1 MKSPFRADLRMEGG
15 QVRAVE
21 PKNSADTVK
30 PLPKVEGT
38 DRLQS
43 DAWGAGWKAE
53 AGGDMAVAALADAQ
67 ANISRT
73 YNSFKELREQRN
85 PEVTQAAH
93 LNGLAKDFERS
104 LKRAAA
110 QSDSAQTRAKER
122 LAAIESDFRE
132 RVKWNGADAQE
143 LRGAIRGMSEKER
156 DKLLTNA
163 VNEGDGQVLAA
174 VLGGHPSLS
183 GIAADR
189 HKAMRLQAM
198 HKHAPDLAKV
208 EKVVTKAMEITRQ
221 SFIDL
226 LEREDAITASSV
238 REQYDKAARDAAEL
252 RKRAAGDD
260 ADRFGAW

>member
-1 MKSPFRADLRMEGG
+1 MKSNIRTDLRMEGG
-15 QVRAVE
+15 QMRAVE

-43 DAWGAGWKAE
+43 DAWGAKWKAE
-53 AGGDMAVAALADAQ
+53 AGGDMAVSALADAQ
-67 ANISRT
+67 TNIVRT
-73 YNSFKELREQRN
+73 FKSFRELRDHRD
-85 PEVTQAAH
+85 PSVTQAMH
-93 LNGLAKDFERS
+93 LSTLASDFERS

-110 QSDSAQTRAKER
+110 QSDSAQVRAKER
-122 LAAIESDFRE
+122 LSAIESDFRE
-132 RVKWNGADAQE
+132 RVKWNAADAQE
-143 LRGAIRGMSEKER
+143 LRGAIRSMSEKER
-156 DKLLTNA
+156 DSLLSNA

-198 HKHAPDLAKV
+198 HKHAPDLAKA
-208 EKVVTKAMEITRQ
+208 EKVVSTAMEITRQ

-226 LEREDAITASSV
+226 LEREDAITAKSV
-238 REQYDKAARDAAEL
+238 REQYDKAAREAAEL
-252 RKRAAGDD
+252 RKRAAGDW
-260 ADRFGAW
+260 G